1 MQTSS
6 AGLALIKEHEGL
18 RLDAYLC
25 PARVWT
31 IGYGHTGDVHPGQR
45 ITEAMADLLL
55 QSDLK
60 SFERAVNAAVKVPL
74 TQGQFDALVS
84 FAFNVGAGA
93 FRLST
98 LLRVLNE
105 GDYRAA
111 AKQFDRW
118 VHGGGKVLPGLV
130 RRRRDERARSSAAWG
145 TTAQGRPGQH
155 HRDQV
160 PPLRDTQPKKAMS
173 LKASASSADWRF

>member
-1 MQTSS
+1 LALSLIRSTKRKPHHNRFGGFFMPGVPMQTSS

-25 PARVWT
+25 PAKVWT

-55 QSDLK
+55 QADLK
-60 SFERAVNAAVKVPL
+60 SFERAVSASVKVPL

-84 FAFNVGAGA
+84 FTFNVGAGA

-130 RRRRDERARSSAAWG
+130 RRRRDERALFEEA
-145 TTAQGRPGQH
+145 TH
-155 HRDQV
+155 V
-160 PPLRDTQPKKAMS
+160 E
-173 LKASASSADWRF
+173 